1 MKQRKSVL
9 MISALVL
16 IISAVLTVGGCRSAT
31 GSGVVHVTSVS
42 LNIMA
47 YAFMNDGNYEL
58 QLEAKV
64 LPENATN
71 KNVTWKSSNER
82 RITVDQT
89 GKVTYHRLY
98 EGDGP
103 EYIDVIVTTE
113 DGGYT
118 SKCTVSVLD
127 DL

>member
-1 MKQRKSVL
+1 MKQRKSVFI
-9 MISALVL
+9 ISALVL

-47 YAFMNDGNYEL
+47 HVFMNDGNYEL

-71 KNVTWKSSNER
+71 KNVTWKSSKER

-98 EGDGP
+98 QGDGP
-103 EYIDVIVTTE
+103 ENIDVIVTTE

-118 SKCTVSVLD
+118 SKCTVTVSD

>member
-1 MKQRKSVL
+1 MKQKKLVSV
-9 MISALVL
+9 IGALVL
-16 IISAVLTVGGCRSAT
+16 VISAVLVVSGCRHNNNPVPVT
-31 GSGVVHVTSVS
+31 GVS

-47 YAFMNDGNYEL
+47 HAFMNDGNYEL

-89 GKVTYHRLY
+89 GKVTYHRLN

-103 EYIDVIVTTE
+103 EDIDVTVTTE

-118 SKCTVSVLD
+118 STCTLSVLD

>member
-47 YAFMNDGNYEL
+47 HAFMNDGNYEL
-58 QLEAKV
+58 QLEAKIF
-64 LPENATN
+64 PENATN
-71 KNVTWKSSNER
+71 KNVTWKSLKES

-113 DGGYT
+113 DGGNL
-118 SKCTVSVLD
+118 S
-127 DL
+127 

>member
-42 LNIMA
+42 LNITA
-47 YAFMNDGNYEL
+47 YTFLNNGNEV
-58 QLEAKV
+58 QLEAKIF
-64 LPENATN
+64 PENATN
-71 KNVTWKSSNER
+71 KNVTWKSLKES

-98 EGDGP
+98 QGDGP
-103 EYIDVIVTTE
+103 EDIYVLVTTE
-113 DGGYT
+113 DGGYI
-118 SKCTVSVLD
+118 SACKIHVFD

>member
-42 LNIMA
+42 LNITA
-47 YAFMNDGNYEL
+47 YTFLNNGNEV
-58 QLEAKV
+58 QLEAKIF
-64 LPENATN
+64 PENATN
-71 KNVTWKSSNER
+71 KNVTWKSLKES

-89 GKVTYHRLY
+89 GKVSYHRLY
-98 EGDGP
+98 QGDGP
-103 EYIDVIVTTE
+103 EDIYVLVTTE
-113 DGGYT
+113 DGGYI
-118 SKCTVSVLD
+118 SACKIHVFD

>member
-1 MKQRKSVL
+1 MKQKLIGALVTMIGAL
-9 MISALVL
+9 IVVISA
-16 IISAVLTVGGCRSAT
+16 TVARSQNKKKPVSVT
-31 GSGVVHVTSVS
+31 GVS

-47 YAFMNDGNYEL
+47 HAFMNDGNYEL

-89 GKVTYHRLY
+89 GKVTYHRLH
-98 EGDGP
+98 EGDEP
-103 EYIDVIVTTE
+103 ENIDVTVTTE

-118 SKCTVSVLD
+118 STCTLSVLD